1 MTPWGWAAL
10 ALGLLGLAF
19 GLFQWGR
26 SRRTLRRLDGMLTA
40 ALDGSFRE
48 SRFDESALSALEARL
63 ARFLNGSALTRR
75 QIEEERT
82 AIQALLSDLSHQTRT
97 PVANILLYASLLAE
111 GDLPPAQREQAAMV
125 KEQSEKLAELI
136 QTLVK
141 ASRLETGVLALTPR
155 EQPLSALLEET
166 VRQFAPAARARGVCL
181 TAEPAEGEAR
191 FDRKWTAEALGNVVD
206 NAVKYTPAGCR
217 VRIWAEEFGLFSA
230 VHVEDDGPGVPEGEQ
245 GAIFGRFYRGEQVR
259 EQEGLGIGLHLTR
272 EILRREGG
280 YIKVQS
286 SPGRGS
292 RFTLYLPRT

>member
-19 GLFQWGR
+19 GLFQWYR
-26 SRRTLRRLDGMLTA
+26 SRRTLRRLDGMIAA

-75 QIEEERT
+75 QIEEERA

-111 GDLPPAQREQAAMV
+111 GELSPAQREQAAMV
-125 KEQSEKLAELI
+125 KEQSEKLADLI
-136 QTLVK
+136 RTLVK
-141 ASRLETGVLALTPR
+141 ASRLETGVLSLTPR
-155 EQPLSALLEET
+155 EQPLGALLEET
-166 VRQFAPAARARGVCL
+166 VRQIAPAARAKDISL
-181 TAEPAEGEAR
+181 TAEPTEGTAR
-191 FDRKWTAEALGNVVD
+191 FDRKWTGEALGNVVD
-206 NAVKYTPAGCR
+206 NAVKYTPAGGR
-217 VRIWAEEFGLFSA
+217 VKVWAEEFSLFSA

-259 EQEGLGIGLHLTR
+259 EQEGLGIGLYLTR

-280 YIKVQS
+280 YVKVRS
-286 SPGRGS
+286 ALGRGS